1 MFIILTYHCNVRL
14 FFISE
19 FSVTNESN
27 TVARTQRKRR
37 HDIRKVL
44 LVLAYLIDCSA
55 GVSLFCITT
64 VGNKSILQERIL
76 VDLGFFTYAIPVPLA
91 HLLSGVRVRTTIIEK
106 GWYVGLKS
114 IFQTSETI
122 RNENVEFQKLRK
134 GKPVR
139 STNVLEMKPINTRH
153 RDALHIDNDVNHATY
168 NDADRYL
175 ESRMLQNTS
184 PLPIDNHDILSSN
197 ELKEYHTDRALNV
210 IVHWSNDGDVESRV
224 DINYEDDG
232 TPNVDNRDFDINCI
246 GDEFRY
252 IDDSITID
260 SENEVSAYYTDEVM
274 SPLGG
279 FEEQINGS
287 VCFDQPLE
295 TKDLGLNDH
304 SSVTNT
310 TNVSI
315 IVQQNDKADCKG
327 NDTMLRSLTSDDISK
342 IKIAFAE
349 HSKEVMKTLADENFA
364 MFSKAYI
371 LRRTLTLLYDGAT
384 ETLYR
389 KHFVFI
395 CLLGGYPMMKSDNV
409 SLPNFIVP
417 LINAWYQTW
426 KEEIITQKETFLLI
440 EEKSEPSGRRSTVCD
455 QKRNERKRI
464 LSLML
469 FDKNNFENFKIR
481 LKELYD
487 FEQDQEM
494 ENVDEW

>member
-1 MFIILTYHCNVRL
+1 M
-14 FFISE
+14 
-19 FSVTNESN
+19 
-27 TVARTQRKRR
+27 
-37 HDIRKVL
+37 
-44 LVLAYLIDCSA
+44 
-55 GVSLFCITT
+55 
-64 VGNKSILQERIL
+64 QERIL

-114 IFQTSETI
+114 IFQTPETI

-139 STNVLEMKPINTRH
+139 STNVLEMKSINTKH

-210 IVHWSNDGDVESRV
+210 IVHWSNNGDVESRV

-232 TPNVDNRDFDINCI
+232 TPNVDDRDFDINCI

-295 TKDLGLNDH
+295 TKDLDLNDH
-304 SSVTNT
+304 SSVTA
-310 TNVSI
+310 NVSI
-315 IVQQNDKADCKG
+315 IVQQNDKADYKT
-327 NDTMLRSLTSDDISK
+327 NDTLLCPLTSDDIGK
-342 IKIAFAE
+342 IKVAFAV
-349 HSKEVMKTLADENFA
+349 HSEEVMKTLADENFA
-364 MFSKAYI
+364 MFSRAYI

-395 CLLGGYPMMKSDNV
+395 CVLGGYPMLTSDNV

-417 LINAWYQTW
+417 LINAWYKAGQE
-426 KEEIITQKETFLLI
+426 KVIIQNETFLLL
-440 EEKSEPSGRRSTVCD
+440 EENTELSARRSTVCD

-469 FDKNNFENFKIR
+469 FDKNNIKNSKIH

-487 FEQDQEM
+487 FEQNQEM